1 MTDLCTNGGSI
12 EELRKVIDATDTE
25 LFGLLEKRAKLAR
38 SIGKLKAAGA
48 VYKPER
54 EREIFE
60 RTVARAKAEGT
71 LLSEEAI
78 RNIVREIV
86 SACRAVEAL
95 PCVAFLG
102 PKGTFTEEAV
112 VRQFGSSFKAL
123 ACGSLD
129 EVFHEA
135 ASGTADF
142 AVVPVENSTEG
153 IVTRT
158 ADLLLT
164 TPLKVI
170 GEVNVAV
177 HHNLMNCSGKRED
190 IVEVHAHP
198 QALAQCR
205 IWLMTHLPQAKL
217 VPSSSNAQAAKE
229 AAADPKVAAL
239 AAERAAALYGLHIA
253 AHAVEDDPR
262 NCTRFLVLGK
272 EAGRKAQ
279 NVLHK
284 TSLIF
289 SVPNRAGALLD
300 ALAPFAKYKV
310 SMVRLESRPARNG
323 AWDYNF
329 YVDVDGHIED
339 EPVAKAIDE
348 LGHIALYLKLLGS
361 YTAAY

>member
-1 MTDLCTNGGSI
+1 MTEPTVSNGSI
-12 EELRKVIDATDTE
+12 EELRKVIDATDAE

-38 SIGKLKAAGA
+38 SIGKLKAARA

-60 RTVARAKAEGT
+60 RTVARAKTEGT
-71 LLSEEAI
+71 LMSEEAI
-78 RNIVREIV
+78 RSIVREII
-86 SACRAVEAL
+86 SACRAVEAM
-95 PCVAFLG
+95 PRVAFLG
-102 PKGTFTEEAV
+102 PRGTFTEEAV
-112 VRQFGSSFKAL
+112 IRQFGSSIKAL
-123 ACGSLD
+123 PCGSLD

-177 HHNLMNCSGKRED
+177 HHNLMNRSGKRED

-205 IWLMTHLPQAKL
+205 LWLMTHLPQAKL

-229 AAADPKVAAL
+229 ATADPKVAAL
-239 AAERAAALYGLHIA
+239 AAERAAALYELHIA

-272 EAGRKAQ
+272 ESCGKAQ

-339 EPVAKAIDE
+339 EPISKAVEE
-348 LGHIALYLKLLGS
+348 LGQIALYLKILGS

>member
-1 MTDLCTNGGSI
+1 MTEPTVSNGSI
-12 EELRKVIDATDTE
+12 EELRKVIDATDAE

-38 SIGKLKAAGA
+38 SIGKLKVAGA

-60 RTVARAKAEGT
+60 RTVARAKTEGT
-71 LLSEEAI
+71 LMSEEAI
-78 RNIVREIV
+78 RSIVREII
-86 SACRAVEAL
+86 SACRAVEAM
-95 PCVAFLG
+95 PRVAFLG
-102 PKGTFTEEAV
+102 PRGTFTEEAV
-112 VRQFGSSFKAL
+112 IRQFGSSIKAL
-123 ACGSLD
+123 PCGSLD

-177 HHNLMNCSGKRED
+177 HHNLMNRSGKRED

-205 IWLMTHLPQAKL
+205 LWLMTHLPQAKL

-229 AAADPKVAAL
+229 ATADPKVAAL
-239 AAERAAALYGLHIA
+239 AAERAAALYELHIA

-272 EAGRKAQ
+272 ESCGKAQ

-289 SVPNRAGALLD
+289 SVPNRPGSLLD

-339 EPVAKAIDE
+339 EPISKAVEE
-348 LGHIALYLKLLGS
+348 LGQIALYLKILGS

>member
-1 MTDLCTNGGSI
+1 M
-12 EELRKVIDATDTE
+12 
-25 LFGLLEKRAKLAR
+25 
-38 SIGKLKAAGA
+38 
-48 VYKPER
+48 
-54 EREIFE
+54 
-60 RTVARAKAEGT
+60 
-71 LLSEEAI
+71 SEEAI
-78 RNIVREIV
+78 RSIVREII
-86 SACRAVEAL
+86 SACRAVEAM
-95 PCVAFLG
+95 PRVAFLG
-102 PKGTFTEEAV
+102 PRGTFTEEAV
-112 VRQFGSSFKAL
+112 IRQFGSSVKAL
-123 ACGSLD
+123 PCGSLD

-177 HHNLMNCSGKRED
+177 HHNLMNRSGKRED

-205 IWLMTHLPQAKL
+205 LWLMTHLPQAKL

-229 AAADPKVAAL
+229 ATADPKVAAL
-239 AAERAAALYGLHIA
+239 AAERAAALYELHIA

-272 EAGRKAQ
+272 ESCGKAQ

-339 EPVAKAIDE
+339 EPISKAVEE
-348 LGHIALYLKLLGS
+348 LGQIALYLKILGS

>member
-1 MTDLCTNGGSI
+1 MSETTSGGSSI
-12 EELRKVIDATDTE
+12 EELRHVIDATDAE
-25 LFGLLEKRAKLAR
+25 LFNLLEKRAGLAKA
-38 SIGKLKAAGA
+38 IGRLKASGA
-48 VYKPER
+48 VYRPER

-60 RTVARAKAEGT
+60 RAVARAREHES
-71 LLSEEAI
+71 LLSEESV
-78 RNIVREIV
+78 RSVLREII
-86 SACRAVEAL
+86 SACRAVEAM
-95 PCVAFLG
+95 PRVAFLG
-102 PKGTFTEEAV
+102 PLGTFTEEAV
-112 VRQFGSSFKAL
+112 VRQFGSSCEAI

-135 ASGTADF
+135 ASGNADF

-177 HHNLMNCSGKRED
+177 HHNLMNQSGKREN
-190 IVEVHAHP
+190 IAEVHAHP

-205 IWLMTHLPQAKL
+205 QWLMSHLPQARL
-217 VPSSSNAQAAKE
+217 VSSSSNAQAARE

-239 AAERAAALYGLHIA
+239 AAERAAALYKLHIVA
-253 AHAVEDDPR
+253 RAVEDDPR

-272 EAGRKAQ
+272 QTCAKAK

-300 ALAPFAKYKV
+300 ALAPFAKHKV

-329 YVDVDGHIED
+329 YVDVDGHVDD
-339 EPVAKAIDE
+339 EPLAQAIGE
-348 LGHIALYLKLLGS
+348 LEHIALYLKILGS
-361 YTAAY
+361 YAAAY

>member
-1 MTDLCTNGGSI
+1 MSDGMSANSSI
-12 EELRKVIDATDTE
+12 EELRHVIDATDKE
-25 LFGLLEKRAKLAR
+25 LFGLLEKRAGLAR
-38 SIGKLKAAGA
+38 AIGRLKANGA
-48 VYKPER
+48 VYRPER

-60 RTVARAKAEGT
+60 QAVARAKAQDS
-71 LLSEEAI
+71 LLSEESV
-78 RNIVREIV
+78 RSIVREII

-95 PCVAFLG
+95 PKVAFLG
-102 PKGTFTEEAV
+102 PLGTFTEEAV
-112 VRQFGSSFKAL
+112 VRQFGSSCQAI

-177 HHNLMNCSGKRED
+177 HHNLMNLTGKRED
-190 IVEVHAHP
+190 IKEVHAHP

-205 IWLMTHLPQAKL
+205 QWLMTHLPQARP
-217 VPSSSNAQAAKE
+217 VSSSSNAQAAKE
-229 AAADPKVAAL
+229 AASDSSVAAL
-239 AAERAAALYGLHIA
+239 AAERAAALYELHIVA
-253 AHAVEDDPR
+253 RAVEDDPR

-272 EAGRKAQ
+272 QPCGKAK

-329 YVDVDGHIED
+329 YVDVDGHADD
-339 EPVAKAIDE
+339 EPLAKAIEE
-348 LGHIALYLKLLGS
+348 LERIAIYLKILGS
-361 YTAAY
+361 YAAAY

>member
-1 MTDLCTNGGSI
+1 M
-12 EELRKVIDATDTE
+12 
-25 LFGLLEKRAKLAR
+25 
-38 SIGKLKAAGA
+38 
-48 VYKPER
+48 
-54 EREIFE
+54 
-60 RTVARAKAEGT
+60 
-71 LLSEEAI
+71 
-78 RNIVREIV
+78 
-86 SACRAVEAL
+86 
-95 PCVAFLG
+95 
-102 PKGTFTEEAV
+102 
-112 VRQFGSSFKAL
+112 
-123 ACGSLD
+123 
-129 EVFHEA
+129 
-135 ASGTADF
+135 
-142 AVVPVENSTEG
+142 
-153 IVTRT
+153 TRT

-177 HHNLMNCSGKRED
+177 HHNLMNRSGKRED

-205 IWLMTHLPQAKL
+205 LWLMTHLPQAKL

-229 AAADPKVAAL
+229 ATADPKVAAL
-239 AAERAAALYGLHIA
+239 AAERAAALYELHIA

-272 EAGRKAQ
+272 ESCGKAQ

-289 SVPNRAGALLD
+289 SVPNRAGSLLD

-323 AWDYNF
+323 AWAYNF

-339 EPVAKAIDE
+339 EPISKAVEE
-348 LGHIALYLKLLGS
+348 LGQIALYLKILGS

>member
-1 MTDLCTNGGSI
+1 MTEPTVSNGSI
-12 EELRKVIDATDTE
+12 EELRKVIDATDAE

-60 RTVARAKAEGT
+60 RTVARAKTEGT
-71 LLSEEAI
+71 LMSEEAI
-78 RNIVREIV
+78 RSIVREII
-86 SACRAVEAL
+86 SACRAVEAM
-95 PCVAFLG
+95 PRVAFLG
-102 PKGTFTEEAV
+102 PRGTFTEEAV
-112 VRQFGSSFKAL
+112 IRQFGSSIKSL
-123 ACGSLD
+123 PCGSLD

-177 HHNLMNCSGKRED
+177 HHNLMNRSGKRED

-205 IWLMTHLPQAKL
+205 LWLMTHLPQAKL

-229 AAADPKVAAL
+229 ATADPKVAAL
-239 AAERAAALYGLHIA
+239 A
-253 AHAVEDDPR
+253 
-262 NCTRFLVLGK
+262 
-272 EAGRKAQ
+272 
-279 NVLHK
+279 
-284 TSLIF
+284 
-289 SVPNRAGALLD
+289 
-300 ALAPFAKYKV
+300 
-310 SMVRLESRPARNG
+310 VRL
-323 AWDYNF
+323 
-329 YVDVDGHIED
+329 
-339 EPVAKAIDE
+339 
-348 LGHIALYLKLLGS
+348 GS
-361 YTAAY
+361 LCSIMIMASGSSPF

>member
-1 MTDLCTNGGSI
+1 MTDLCTSGGSI

-177 HHNLMNCSGKRED
+177 HHNLMNRSGKRED

-217 VPSSSNAQAAKE
+217 VPSSSNAQAAEE

-239 AAERAAALYGLHIA
+239 AAERAAALYAFSGARQGGGPQGAKRASQNESHFFGSQPCRIAFGCARPLCQVQGIHGATGKSSGTQRRLGLQLL
-253 AHAVEDDPR
+253 
-262 NCTRFLVLGK
+262 C
-272 EAGRKAQ
+272 GR
-279 NVLHK
+279 
-284 TSLIF
+284 
-289 SVPNRAGALLD
+289 
-300 ALAPFAKYKV
+300 
-310 SMVRLESRPARNG
+310 
-323 AWDYNF
+323 
-329 YVDVDGHIED
+329 
-339 EPVAKAIDE
+339 
-348 LGHIALYLKLLGS
+348 
-361 YTAAY
+361 

>member
-1 MTDLCTNGGSI
+1 MTDLCTSGGSI

-142 AVVPVENSTEG
+142 AVVPVEN
-153 IVTRT
+153 
-158 ADLLLT
+158 L
-164 TPLKVI
+164 
-170 GEVNVAV
+170 
-177 HHNLMNCSGKRED
+177 
-190 IVEVHAHP
+190 
-198 QALAQCR
+198 
-205 IWLMTHLPQAKL
+205 
-217 VPSSSNAQAAKE
+217 
-229 AAADPKVAAL
+229 
-239 AAERAAALYGLHIA
+239 
-253 AHAVEDDPR
+253 
-262 NCTRFLVLGK
+262 
-272 EAGRKAQ
+272 
-279 NVLHK
+279 
-284 TSLIF
+284 SLI
-289 SVPNRAGALLD
+289 
-300 ALAPFAKYKV
+300 
-310 SMVRLESRPARNG
+310 
-323 AWDYNF
+323 
-329 YVDVDGHIED
+329 HI
-339 EPVAKAIDE
+339 
-348 LGHIALYLKLLGS
+348 
-361 YTAAY
+361 

>member
-1 MTDLCTNGGSI
+1 MKDQMSDGASI
-12 EELRKVIDATDTE
+12 EELRGVIDATDAE
-25 LFGLLEKRAKLAR
+25 LFSLLEKRARLAH
-38 SIGKLKAAGA
+38 SIGQLKAGGA

-54 EREIFE
+54 EREIFD
-60 RTVARAKAEGT
+60 RAAARAKTDGS
-71 LLSEEAI
+71 LLSEEAC
-78 RNIVREIV
+78 RNIMREIV
-86 SACRAVEAL
+86 SACRAVESL
-95 PCVAFLG
+95 PRVAFLG
-102 PKGTFTEEAV
+102 PLGTFTEEAV
-112 VRQFGSSFKAL
+112 VRQFGSNFQ
-123 ACGSLD
+123 ACACASLD

-135 ASGTADF
+135 ASGAADF

-177 HHNLMNCSGKRED
+177 HHNLMNLSGKREV
-190 IVEVHAHP
+190 IEEVRAHP

-205 IWLMTHLPQAKL
+205 MWLMSHLPNARL
-217 VPSSSNAQAAKE
+217 VPASSNAQAAKD
-229 AAADPKVAAL
+229 AAADPKLAAL
-239 AAERAAALYGLHIA
+239 AAERAAELYKLHIA
-253 AHAVEDDPR
+253 ARAVEDDPR

-272 EAGRKAQ
+272 ESCAKAN

-289 SVPNRAGALLD
+289 SVPNRAGSLLD
-300 ALAPFAKYKV
+300 ALAPFAKYRV

-329 YVDVDGHIED
+329 YVDVDGHVED
-339 EPVAKAIDE
+339 EDLGKAIAE
-348 LGHIALYLKLLGS
+348 LEQIALYLKILGS

>member
-1 MTDLCTNGGSI
+1 MTDLCTSGGSI

-123 ACGSLD
+123 ACESLD

-229 AAADPKVAAL
+229 AAADPKVAA
-239 AAERAAALYGLHIA
+239 R
-253 AHAVEDDPR
+253 
-262 NCTRFLVLGK
+262 TRC
-272 EAGRKAQ
+272 
-279 NVLHK
+279 
-284 TSLIF
+284 
-289 SVPNRAGALLD
+289 GALRIAYRSTCCRRRSAQLH
-300 ALAPFAKYKV
+300 AFSGARQGGGPQGAKRASQNESHFFGSQPCRIAFGCARPLCQVQGIHGATGK
-310 SMVRLESRPARNG
+310 SSGTQRRLG
-323 AWDYNF
+323 
-329 YVDVDGHIED
+329 
-339 EPVAKAIDE
+339 
-348 LGHIALYLKLLGS
+348 LQLLCGR
-361 YTAAY
+361 

>member
-1 MTDLCTNGGSI
+1 MSEETSTSASI
-12 EELRKVIDATDTE
+12 EELRNGIDATDAE
-25 LFGLLEKRAKLAR
+25 LFNLLEKRAKLAR
-38 SIGKLKAAGA
+38 AIGKLKAAGA
-48 VYKPER
+48 VYRPER
-54 EREIFE
+54 EREILE
-60 RTVARAKAEGT
+60 RTVAHARQNES
-71 LLSEEAI
+71 LLTEESI
-78 RNIVREIV
+78 RSIVREII

-95 PCVAFLG
+95 PRVAFLG
-102 PKGTFTEEAV
+102 PLGTFTEEAV
-112 VRQFGSSFKAL
+112 LRQFGSSCKAMP
-123 ACGSLD
+123 CGSLD

-177 HHNLMNCSGKRED
+177 HHNLMNLSGKREE

-205 IWLMTHLPQAKL
+205 MWLMAHLPHAKL

-239 AAERAAALYGLHIA
+239 AAERAAALYQLHIA
-253 AHAVEDDPR
+253 ARAVEDDPR
-262 NCTRFLVLGK
+262 NCTRFLVLSKNSCG
-272 EAGRKAQ
+272 KAQ

-339 EPVAKAIDE
+339 EHLAKAIEE
-348 LGHIALYLKLLGS
+348 LSQIALFLKILGS

>member
-1 MTDLCTNGGSI
+1 MSDETIAAASI
-12 EELRKVIDATDTE
+12 DELRSVIDATDAE
-25 LFGLLEKRAKLAR
+25 LFTLLEKRARLAR
-38 SIGKLKAAGA
+38 SIGKLKAGGA

-60 RTVARAKAEGT
+60 RTVARAKANET
-71 LLSEEAI
+71 LFTEEAI
-78 RNIVREIV
+78 RSICREII
-86 SACRAVEAL
+86 SACRAVESL
-95 PCVAFLG
+95 PRVAFLG
-102 PKGTFTEEAV
+102 PLGTFTEEAV
-112 VRQFGSSFKAL
+112 VRQFGSSFEAL
-123 ACGSLD
+123 PCASLD

-177 HHNLMNCSGKRED
+177 HHNLMNLSGKRED
-190 IVEVHAHP
+190 IEQVHAHP

-205 IWLMTHLPQAKL
+205 QWLMTHLPQARL

-239 AAERAAALYGLHIA
+239 AAERAAALYKLHIA

-262 NCTRFLVLGK
+262 NCTRFLVMGK
-272 EAGRKAQ
+272 EASGKAK

-329 YVDVDGHIED
+329 YVDIDGHIED
-339 EPVAKAIDE
+339 EPIAKAISE
-348 LGHIALYLKLLGS
+348 LEQIALYLKILGS

>member
-1 MTDLCTNGGSI
+1 MTDLCTSGGSI

-177 HHNLMNCSGKRED
+177 HHNLMNRSGKRED

-217 VPSSSNAQAAKE
+217 VPSSSNAQAAEE

-272 EAGRKAQ
+272 EASRKAQ

-289 SVPNRAGALLD
+289 RFPTVPDRFWMRSPPLPSTRYPWCDWKVVRHATALGITTFMWTLTGISRTSP
-300 ALAPFAKYKV
+300 LPRL
-310 SMVRLESRPARNG
+310 SMNS
-323 AWDYNF
+323 
-329 YVDVDGHIED
+329 
-339 EPVAKAIDE
+339 AI
-348 LGHIALYLKLLGS
+348 LLCI
-361 YTAAY
+361 

>member
-1 MTDLCTNGGSI
+1 MSEEAGTTI
-12 EELRKVIDATDTE
+12 EELRNVIDATDAE
-25 LFGLLEKRAKLAR
+25 LFSLLEKRARLAR
-38 SIGKLKAAGA
+38 SIGKLKAGGA

-60 RTVARAKAEGT
+60 RTVARAKANET
-71 LLSEEAI
+71 LFSEDAI
-78 RNIVREIV
+78 RSIVREII

-95 PCVAFLG
+95 PRVAFLG
-102 PKGTFTEEAV
+102 PLGTFTEEAV
-112 VRQFGSSFKAL
+112 VRQFGSSFQAQPC
-123 ACGSLD
+123 ASLD

-135 ASGTADF
+135 ASGSSDF

-177 HHNLMNCSGKRED
+177 HHNLMNLSGKRED
-190 IVEVHAHP
+190 IEEVHAHP

-205 IWLMTHLPQAKL
+205 MWLMSHLPNARL
-217 VPSSSNAQAAKE
+217 VSSSSNAQAARE

-239 AAERAAALYGLHIA
+239 AAERAAVLYKLHIA
-253 AHAVEDDPR
+253 ARAVEDDPR

-272 EAGRKAQ
+272 EACGKAQ

-289 SVPNRAGALLD
+289 SVPNRAGSLLD
-300 ALAPFAKYKV
+300 ALAPFARHKV

-339 EPVAKAIDE
+339 EE
-348 LGHIALYLKLLGS
+348 LGKAVEELGQIALYLKILGS